1 MNHLSR
7 LLVHIKQ
14 LSKNFWISLLPI
26 NVLLKFMFPGAQFQ
40 AFKNRAQG
48 ISSGVGAAQPQAN
61 VKPKVPPQQGV
72 LILPLRNTSIK
83 IKNVYS

>member
-1 MNHLSR
+1 
-7 LLVHIKQ
+7 
-14 LSKNFWISLLPI
+14 
-26 NVLLKFMFPGAQFQ
+26 MFPGAQFQ